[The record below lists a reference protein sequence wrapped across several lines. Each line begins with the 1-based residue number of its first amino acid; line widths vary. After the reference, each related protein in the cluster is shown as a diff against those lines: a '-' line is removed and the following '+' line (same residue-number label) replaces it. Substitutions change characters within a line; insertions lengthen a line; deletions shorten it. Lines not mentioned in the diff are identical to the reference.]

1 MSKATQKELYDRAL
15 KEAIKANNAKN
26 KIVINKLRVKCEKI
40 RVQKYSSIRVAKL
53 AKQNKVNAA
62 KILVT
67 MKLDGELNLSLQQIA
82 DRCFVSLQHIRNTS
96 YTIRKERKNDN
107 GNDT

>member
-1 MSKATQKELYDRAL
+1 MSEATQKELYDKAL
-15 KEAIKANNAKN
+15 KEAIKANDAKN
-26 KIVINKLRVKCEKI
+26 KIVINALRVKCEKI

-82 DRCFVSLQHIRNTS
+82 DRCFISLQHVRNTS
-96 YTIRKERKNDN
+96 YEIRRNRKK
-107 GNDT
+107 

>member
-1 MSKATQKELYDRAL
+1 MSEATQKELYDKAL
-15 KEAIKANNAKN
+15 REAVKANDAKN

-67 MKLDGELNLSLQQIA
+67 MKLDGELNLSMQQIA
-82 DRCFVSLQHIRNTS
+82 SRCFVSLQHVRNTS
-96 YTIRKERKNDN
+96 YEIIRNRKNDN
-107 GNDT
+107 GND